1 MVKARNVMFVQQ
13 IDYFKTSNIQSI
25 IKELTDVLKPIRFAG
40 ILHDKDIG
48 SDGTAVAPHIHLI
61 LQFESARSLNNLA
74 KLTSQPIQCFEQW
87 RGSINNAYSYLVHHT
102 SSDQDKYQYSPK
114 EVIANFDYLLL
125 LDTIER
131 NVTKRYE
138 INDTMIIDNL
148 LDLLYTGDITKSEI
162 EQRLTGSQYA
172 KARQKI
178 ETVYLKRLET
188 QAELWRQEMIDKNEI
203 VTIIWLF
210 GKAGTGKT
218 RLARQYAEQ
227 YDLNY
232 FITGSIRD
240 PFQQYNLEHVIILDE
255 LRPHQFDYSDLLKMF
270 HPYNVKA
277 MASSRYFDKPLLAN
291 VYIITSPYSPYNFF
305 LELTKKK
312 QTSHIDSW
320 GQLMRRLTLVI
331 EISKEYLQFYK
342 YSPLDQMFYID
353 HGNKLPNPFKNQTD
367 REETIQD
374 KSYQLFLELNK
385 KKERNE

>member
-1 MVKARNVMFVQQ
+1 MFVQQ
-13 IDYFKTSNIQSI
+13 IEYFQSSNLQDI
-25 IKELTDVLKPIRFAG
+25 IEYMTNTLKPLRFAG

-48 SDGTAVAPHIHLI
+48 QDGNLVAPHIHLV

-74 KLTSQPIQCFEQW
+74 KLTKQPIQCFEQW
-87 RGSINNAYSYLVHHT
+87 RGSVNNAYSYLVHHT
-102 SSDQDKYQYSPK
+102 ESNQDKYQYSPK

-148 LDLLYTGDITKSEI
+148 LDLLYTGNITKSEI

-270 HPYNVKA
+270 DPYNVKA

>member
-1 MVKARNVMFVQQ
+1 MFVQQ
-13 IDYFKTSNIQSI
+13 IEYFQSSNLQDI
-25 IKELTDVLKPIRFAG
+25 IEYMTNILKPLRFAG

-48 SDGTAVAPHIHLI
+48 QDGNLVAPHIHLV

-74 KLTSQPIQCFEQW
+74 KLTKQPIQCFEQW
-87 RGSINNAYSYLVHHT
+87 RGSVNNAYSYLVHHT
-102 SSDQDKYQYSPK
+102 ESNQDKYQYSPK

-148 LDLLYTGDITKSEI
+148 LDLLYTGNITKSEI

-270 HPYNVKA
+270 DPYNVKA

-312 QTSHIDSW
+312 QTRHIDSW

-374 KSYQLFLELNK
+374 NSYQLFLELNK

>member
-25 IKELTDVLKPIRFAG
+25 IKELTDVLKPILFAG

-148 LDLLYTGDITKSEI
+148 LDLLYTGNITKSEI

-270 HPYNVKA
+270 DPYNVKA

>member
-1 MVKARNVMFVQQ
+1 MFVQQ
-13 IDYFKTSNIQSI
+13 IEYFQSSNLQDI
-25 IKELTDVLKPIRFAG
+25 IEYMTNILKPLRFAG

-48 SDGTAVAPHIHLI
+48 QDGNLVAPHIHLV

-74 KLTSQPIQCFEQW
+74 KLTKQPIQCFEQW
-87 RGSINNAYSYLVHHT
+87 RGSVNNAYSYLVHHT
-102 SSDQDKYQYSPK
+102 ESNQDKYQYSPK
-114 EVIANFDYLLL
+114 EVIANFDYLIL

-148 LDLLYTGDITKSEI
+148 LDLLYTGNITKSEI

-172 KARQKI
+172 KAKHKI
-178 ETVYLKRLET
+178 DTVHLKRLEI
-188 QAELWRQEMIDKNEI
+188 QAESWRHEMKNKNAI

-227 YDLNY
+227 FDPNY

-240 PFQQYNLEHVIILDE
+240 PFQQYNLEHVVILDE

-270 HPYNVKA
+270 DPYNDRA

-342 YSPLDQMFYID
+342 YSPLDQMFYVD
-353 HGNKLPNPFKNQTD
+353 HKKKLSNPFKDEN
-367 REETIQD
+367 EEPNIIHNN
-374 KSYQLFLELNK
+374 SYELFLELNQEK
-385 KKERNE
+385 NNEKHI

>member
-1 MVKARNVMFVQQ
+1 MFVQQ
-13 IDYFKTSNIQSI
+13 IEYFQSSNLQDI
-25 IKELTDVLKPIRFAG
+25 IEYMTNTLKPIRFAG

-48 SDGTAVAPHIHLI
+48 QDGNLVAPHIHLV

-74 KLTSQPIQCFEQW
+74 KLTKQPIQCFEQW
-87 RGSINNAYSYLVHHT
+87 RGSVNNAYSYLVHHT
-102 SSDQDKYQYSPK
+102 ESNQDKYQYPPK

-125 LDTIER
+125 LDTIEK

-148 LDLLYTGDITKSEI
+148 LDLLYTGNITKSEI

-270 HPYNVKA
+270 DPYNVKA